1 MQDDLNYWYD
11 MAKLLFEG
19 DYENIDYD
27 NGEKAV
33 DRLLLRLS
41 AAEKDIKK
49 RLEELSGI

>member
-1 MQDDLNYWYD
+1 